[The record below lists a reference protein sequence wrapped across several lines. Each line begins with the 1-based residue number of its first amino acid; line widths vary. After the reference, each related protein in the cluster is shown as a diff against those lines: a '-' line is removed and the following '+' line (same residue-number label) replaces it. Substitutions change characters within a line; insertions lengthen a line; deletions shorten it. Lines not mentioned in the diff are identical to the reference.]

1 MDKMFKR
8 FVDVG
13 VFQMEIY
20 TRANSGKTYLWL
32 SMPSGQMG
40 YEDVGAFYEVNSFED
55 VAKRLKEHAAEY
67 LKDDDEEE

>member
-20 TRANSGKTYLWL
+20 TMSNSGKTYLWL
-32 SMPSGQMG
+32 SMPSGQFAHEG
-40 YEDVGAFYEVNSFED
+40 TGAFYEVNSFSD
-55 VAKRLKEHAAEY
+55 VAKRLEEFADLY
-67 LKDDDEEE
+67 LKDDEGE